1 MTGEIKVLA
10 YQPKGN
16 EHKGFELFSENQ
28 AIKVRAYHQTIPGYE
43 PTPLINLE
51 NLSSK
56 LGVKGIYVKDESFR
70 FGLNAFKSLG
80 SSYCMGELLIEKLG
94 LNNDPDFS
102 RLTTKEAREA
112 LGEMTFVTATDGNH
126 GRGVA
131 WSAKMLGHKSV
142 VLMPKGTAAERLENI
157 RKLGADAWITDVEY
171 DATVQMAAKLAK
183 ERGGIL
189 VQDTAWAGYE
199 SVPLKIMQG
208 YLTLGLEIVEAMKD
222 TKPTHLFL
230 QAGVGSM
237 AAAVAAFF
245 VNYYGKE
252 CPKIIIV
259 EPNGADCLYK
269 TAEAADGAIH
279 AYEGELK
286 SIMAGLCC
294 GIPCTVAWD
303 LLDQCADCFVSMPDW
318 VAADGMRILGAPVP
332 GDRRI
337 ISGESGASCFG
348 LAADLLRKPDLSQLK
363 EKVGLDENSVILCL
377 STEGAT
383 DRENYRKIVVAQK
396 YCLNFL

>member
-131 WSAKMLGHKSV
+131 WSAKMLGHKSI

-171 DATVQMAAKLAK
+171 DATVQIAAKLAE
-183 ERGGIL
+183 ERGGVL

-208 YLTLGLEIVEAMKD
+208 YLTLGLEIVEALKD

-245 VNYYGKE
+245 VNYYGE
-252 CPKIIIV
+252 DCPKIVIV

-269 TAEAADGAIH
+269 TALAADGAIH

-294 GIPCTVAWD
+294 GI
-303 LLDQCADCFVSMPDW
+303 
-318 VAADGMRILGAPVP
+318 GMRILGAPLP
-332 GDRRI
+332 GDTRI

-348 LAADLLRKPDLSQLK
+348 LAADLLRKPELSELK

-383 DRENYRKIVVAQK
+383 DRENYRKIVWEGA
-396 YCLNFL
+396 YSS

>member
-1 MTGEIKVLA
+1 MSGEIKVLA

-16 EHKGFELFSENQ
+16 EHKGFELFSESQ
-28 AIKVRAYHQTIPGYE
+28 AKKARAYHQTIPGY
-43 PTPLINLE
+43 
-51 NLSSK
+51 
-56 LGVKGIYVKDESFR
+56 D
-70 FGLNAFKSLG
+70 NAFKSLG
-80 SSYCMGELLIEKLG
+80 SSYCMGELLTEKLG
-94 LNNDPDFS
+94 LNTAPDFS
-102 RLTTKEAREA
+102 RLTTNEAREA

-131 WSAKMLGHKSV
+131 WSAKMLGHKSI

-171 DATVQMAAKLAK
+171 DATVQMAAKLAE
-183 ERGGIL
+183 ERGGVL

-208 YLTLGLEIVEAMKD
+208 YLTLGLEIVEALKD

-269 TAEAADGAIH
+269 TAEA
-279 AYEGELK
+279 
-286 SIMAGLCC
+286 
-294 GIPCTVAWD
+294 
-303 LLDQCADCFVSMPDW
+303 
-318 VAADGMRILGAPVP
+318 AADGMRILGAPVP

-383 DRENYRKIVVAQK
+383 DRENYRKIVWEGA
-396 YCLNFL
+396 FAS

>member
-16 EHKGFELFSENQ
+16 EHKGFELFSESQ
-28 AIKVRAYHQTIPGYE
+28 AKKARAYHQTIPGYE

-51 NLSSK
+51 NLSAK

-80 SSYCMGELLIEKLG
+80 SSYCMGELLTEKLG
-94 LNNDPDFS
+94 LNTAPDFS
-102 RLTTKEAREA
+102 RLTTNEAREA

-279 AYEGELK
+279 AYEGELN

-318 VAADGMRILGAPVP
+318 VAADGMRILGAPLP
-332 GDRRI
+332 GDTRI

-348 LAADLLRKPDLSQLK
+348 LAADLLRKPELSALK
-363 EKVGLDENSVILCL
+363 EKLGLDENSVILCL

-383 DRENYRKIVVAQK
+383 DRENYRRIVWEGA
-396 YCLNFL
+396 YSS